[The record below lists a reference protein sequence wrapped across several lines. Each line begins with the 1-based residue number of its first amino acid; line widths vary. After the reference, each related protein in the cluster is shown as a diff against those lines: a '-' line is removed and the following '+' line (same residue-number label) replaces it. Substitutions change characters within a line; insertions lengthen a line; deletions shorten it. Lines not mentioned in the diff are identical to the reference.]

1 VGPQRGRV
9 LEVAQRL
16 GQLGPQA
23 GRARVLGGD
32 EREVAVDAAAEVQ
45 RLAQVVAGVA
55 WASPMSRVTVVTG
68 VTSKVGRLVIAQLS
82 QTGRGVN
89 AGKPVKSPTTA

>member
-1 VGPQRGRV
+1 V

-23 GRARVLGGD
+23 DRARVLGGD

-45 RLAQVVAGVA
+45 RLAQVAPASPGS
-55 WASPMSRVTVVTG
+55 SPMSRVTVVTG
-68 VTSKVGRLVIAQLS
+68 VTSKVGRLVMAQLW

>member
-1 VGPQRGRV
+1 
-9 LEVAQRL
+9 
-16 GQLGPQA
+16 
-23 GRARVLGGD
+23 
-32 EREVAVDAAAEVQ
+32 
-45 RLAQVVAGVA
+45 
-55 WASPMSRVTVVTG
+55 MSRVTVVTG